1 MDQWFT
7 AALEYAREKGNV
19 GGFLVVGAVGY
30 LALRFGAKAGAVIS
44 KAADTAWTR
53 YDKLLTDWEEMNRRK
68 NEELRAKDLEIR
80 ELSEQLRQAREA
92 LARRTAERRAV
103 TEEAARAR
111 RSRRGS

>member
-1 MDQWFT
+1 MEQWFT

-19 GGFLVVGAVGY
+19 GGFLLLGAGGY

-80 ELSEQLRQAREA
+80 ELHEQLRQARAA
-92 LARRTAERRAV
+92 LARRTAERR
-103 TEEAARAR
+103 TPEEDSRAR